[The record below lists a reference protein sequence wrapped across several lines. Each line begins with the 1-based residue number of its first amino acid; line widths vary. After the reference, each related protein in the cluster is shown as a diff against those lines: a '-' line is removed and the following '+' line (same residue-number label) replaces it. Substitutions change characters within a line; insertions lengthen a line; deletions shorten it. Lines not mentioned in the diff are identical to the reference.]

1 MLGIIGQGLPQLIGA
16 KCYGSEISLGQLRE
30 VQRTE
35 EKEFSLDIIDIDMK
49 LKIFFIKQVFYI
61 FILYIAPAYLSMYSH
76 P

>member
-1 MLGIIGQGLPQLIGA
+1 MTTVAATLKSVVGTLLDVGIGA
-16 KCYGSEISLGQLRE
+16 
-30 VQRTE
+30 E